1 MADRVGITVR
11 QVSRLETGVQ
21 AASWPIVVR
30 LAEAL
35 GVTPDAFLQEGQ
47 PVAEPKVPRSKRP
60 ASAGPV
66 NGQTKGKATKGKKG
80 VG

>member
-1 MADRVGITVR
+1 MR
-11 QVSRLETGVQ
+11 QVSRLETWVQ

-35 GVTPDAFLQEGQ
+35 GVTSDAFLQEGK

-66 NGQTKGKATKGKKG
+66 SGQTKAAKGKKG